1 MSILETKTI
10 IDVINSRFDENR
22 LMKFSLE
29 IYRVLGDPSGNIPL
43 YYNSLFINTKKQKLD
58 INLFDIIKVEDNIK
72 VRSYDGTE
80 LVCSDIID
88 KLLSCQEFF
97 SFFILFIDVKYDS
110 NKSYRESENLSSHSN
125 LVIFEKNRVGCNY
138 TVKRFDPSCGS
149 EIQQNMMDQYVT
161 NILLKNVNNK
171 SQKIGKPIPPITFIP
186 TISWSVQ
193 KMQGDLG
200 QCFSYCHEAYNRL
213 LKMGRGS
220 INQEYFIQQSE
231 IIKRSSR
238 DAQTVRNYA
247 DARLLL
253 SLMSQ

>member
-1 MSILETKTI
+1 MSILETKAI

-29 IYRVLGDPSGNIPL
+29 IYRVIGDPSGNTPL
-43 YYNSLFINTKKQKLD
+43 YYNSLMINTKKQKLD
-58 INLFDIIKVEDNIK
+58 INLFDLIKVEDDIK
-72 VRSYDGTE
+72 VRSYNDTV
-80 LVCSDIID
+80 LVCRDIID

-97 SFFILFIDVKYDS
+97 SFFILFIDVKYDI
-110 NKSYRESENLSSHSN
+110 NKSYRESENISSHSN
-125 LVIFEKNRVGCNY
+125 LVIFEKNRVGCDY

-149 EIQQNMMDQYVT
+149 ELQQNMMDQYVT
-161 NILLKNVNNK
+161 NILLKNVDNM
-171 SQKIGKPIPPITFIP
+171 SRQLGKTIPRITFIP

-193 KMQGDLG
+193 KMQGNLG

-213 LKMGRGS
+213 LRMGRGS

-231 IIKRSSR
+231 IIKRSSI
-238 DAQTVRNYA
+238 DAQKARAYA

-253 SLMSQ
+253 LLMSQ